1 MHPFELTSVVG
12 DELVI
17 DHMLGSADLVTY
29 LYSPEGEWVLPSY
42 VRYQGSLRV
51 VVGFKYLAHTPGVW
65 RVIIGAKAKSAGLGM
80 TGFVKEFGEGDLTSS
95 SIIVNHGLG
104 SINVMCSV
112 YANTTSWFDPLR
124 ISVVDAD
131 NVKISF
137 LYGEPLPGIW
147 KAVIVAST
155 LNKGNIKGFGM
166 SFTKDDLMNET
177 LLIYHNLGTR
187 DIILQVYDG
196 ANEEFLPTD
205 IRPLSNST
213 ALLYLNDI
221 PDGFGTMTLSLLAV
235 N

>member
-1 MHPFELTSVVG
+1 
-12 DELVI
+12 
-17 DHMLGSADLVTY
+17 
-29 LYSPEGEWVLPSY
+29 
-42 VRYQGSLRV
+42 
-51 VVGFKYLAHTPGVW
+51 
-65 RVIIGAKAKSAGLGM
+65 
-80 TGFVKEFGEGDLTSS
+80 
-95 SIIVNHGLG
+95 
-104 SINVMCSV
+104 
-112 YANTTSWFDPLR
+112 
-124 ISVVDAD
+124 
-131 NVKISF
+131 
-137 LYGEPLPGIW
+137 
-147 KAVIVAST
+147 
-155 LNKGNIKGFGM
+155 M